1 MQYKVSRNTYFSR
14 KGGIATD
21 FVQNNLYAVD
31 MRGQK
36 NNGKRRKLAKSIK
49 KGDIF
54 HLIDN
59 NDNYWTGIVQSPFKK
74 IENIQ
79 QSFYRKP
86 NILKKIKGK
95 NTDTQLWLKDL
106 DEEICQVS
114 WTKQHLSSSTKL
126 YLNTGYNAVTFKPL
140 PTSINTNLKT
150 CKQLFQLSPTGQYNG
165 LFDPIENKYT
175 SNWYHHTQKLISLMG
190 R

>member
-14 KGGIATD
+14 KGGIAMD

-31 MRGQK
+31 MHGQK
-36 NNGKRRKLAKSIK
+36 NNGKRRKIARSIK

-59 NDNYWTGIVQSPFKK
+59 DNYWIGIVESPFK
-74 IENIQ
+74 NVLNTL
-79 QSFYRKP
+79 QSFYKKP
-86 NILKKIKGK
+86 NILKKRKGK
-95 NTDTQLWLKDL
+95 NTDVQLFLNSL

-114 WTKQHLSSSTKL
+114 WTKKHISPSIKL
-126 YLNTGYNAVTFKPL
+126 YLNRGYNAVTFKRL
-140 PTSINTNLKT
+140 HTSINTNLYT
-150 CKQLFQLSPTGQYNG
+150 CKQLFHLSPTGQYNG
-165 LFDPIENKYT
+165 LFDHIKNKNIYDWDYQIE
-175 SNWYHHTQKLISLMG
+175 KLILLMG